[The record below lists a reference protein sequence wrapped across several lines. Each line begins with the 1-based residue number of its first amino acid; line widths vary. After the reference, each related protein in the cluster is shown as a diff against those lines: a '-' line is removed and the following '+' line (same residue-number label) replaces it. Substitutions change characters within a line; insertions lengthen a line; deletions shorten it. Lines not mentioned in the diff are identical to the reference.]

1 MDDDRGDGPGEQ
13 AIAAHADRIDG
24 SPPAAHFSFVKP
36 GTVAGVSVYA
46 VDQPAHWHLLTYG
59 LSPDWGFELS
69 FRLPRAEDD
78 DPPAWAVNLLANLGA
93 YVISSGH
100 PFAAGHHIDLRGPMR
115 LGDDTHI
122 TAAAIATDPGLGTTS
137 TPVGPVEFLQVV
149 GLSADELEL
158 CRAWRTDAVIDLLKA
173 SDPLLITHLD
183 RPSLLDDP
191 SVRELAEAGVAA
203 EGSSL
208 NHLQVGTLRL
218 DQKRRHFELTMG
230 AGAATGLGPALRR
243 KLNRDGATFELMGD
257 GGEVHFVVDDEA
269 GWDVADG
276 EVILSVPLD
285 RVDEL
290 AGLFTGR
297 TGQGRLPW
305 LPGLR
310 FIVVP

>member
-1 MDDDRGDGPGEQ
+1 MDDDRGDGPGER
-13 AIAAHADRIDG
+13 AIAAHADRADG
-24 SPPAAHFSFVKP
+24 NPPAAHFSFTKP
-36 GTVAGVSVYA
+36 GTVAWVSVYA
-46 VDQPAHWHLLTYG
+46 LDQPAHWHLLTYG
-59 LSPDWGFELS
+59 LSPNWGFELT
-69 FRLPRAEDD
+69 FRLPKWDD
-78 DPPAWAVNLLANLGA
+78 EPPLWAVNLLANLGA

-100 PFAAGHHIDLRGPMR
+100 PFAPGHHVDLRGPIQ
-115 LGDDTHI
+115 LGEETDI
-122 TAAAIATDPGLGTTS
+122 TAAAIAADPVLETAS
-137 TPVGPVEFLQVV
+137 TPIGPVEFFQVV
-149 GLSADELEL
+149 GLTAEELEL

-173 SDPLLITHLD
+173 TDPLLITRLA

-208 NHLQVGTLRL
+208 NHLQVGSLRL
-218 DQKRRHFELTMG
+218 DQKRRHFELTVG

-243 KLNRDGATFELMGD
+243 KLNREGATFELIGD
-257 GGEVHFVVDDEA
+257 GGEVHFVVDEEP
-269 GWDVADG
+269 GWDVADR

-297 TGQGRLPW
+297 TGQGRLAW